1 MADSQAFSA
10 SAGFSVSNFAVL
22 VGGAIVGGVIA
33 WKFFKNG
40 DVNLK
45 TERALTNQNY
55 IEDEIYRTMRASA
68 AYPATINENKDRI
81 LSVIRRYK
89 IDVRNLIDKL
99 RRKEITPAQFRASLH
114 ALAQE
119 INSQLGVG
127 QLGEAARAERKVECE
142 QRIQG
147 VINRLSGSKLT
158 QIQKDK
164 LVAQLSARKARC

>member
-10 SAGFSVSNFAVL
+10 SAGFSISNFAVL
-22 VGGAIVGGVIA
+22 VFGGLVGGVIA

-55 IEDEIYRTMRASA
+55 IEDEIYKTMRATA
-68 AYPATINENKDRI
+68 AYPATINENRDRI

-127 QLGEAARAERKVECE
+127 QLGEAARAERTVTCQ
-142 QRIQG
+142 QRITG
-147 VINRLSGSKLT
+147 VINRVNMSQLSQQK
-158 QIQKDK
+158 KDK
-164 LVAQLSARKARC
+164 IVAQLHTVYNRC

>member
-1 MADSQAFSA
+1 MF
-10 SAGFSVSNFAVL
+10 
-22 VGGAIVGGVIA
+22 GGLVGGVIA

-68 AYPATINENKDRI
+68 AYPATINENRDRI

-99 RRKEITPAQFRASLH
+99 RRKEITPTQFRASLH

-127 QLGEAARAERKVECE
+127 QIGEAARAERMVECQ
-142 QRIQG
+142 QRIQSA
-147 VINRLSGSKLT
+147 INRVSGSQLT
-158 QIQKDK
+158 QIQKDR
-164 LVAQLSARKARC
+164 LVAQLSARKAKC

>member
-1 MADSQAFSA
+1 MADSQAFTA
-10 SAGFSVSNFAVL
+10 NAGFSISNFAVL
-22 VGGAIVGGVIA
+22 VFGGLVGGVIA

-40 DVNLK
+40 DVHLK

-68 AYPATINENKDRI
+68 AYPATINENRDRI

-142 QRIQG
+142 MRINK
-147 VINRLSGSKLT
+147 VITRISASKLT